1 MDNRQSNTSRQ
12 DSKQSTY
19 QGGKLPR
26 LRTLTMRFTQ
36 ISLFTLLIASLT
48 LSVVSIM
55 PSDDKTR
62 SNTLSLEQDLNLHLL
77 LPMLRQDSGV
87 F

>member
-1 MDNRQSNTSRQ
+1 MSKQ
-12 DSKQSTY
+12 DSKQSTS
-19 QGGKLPR
+19 QDGRSPR

-36 ISLFTLLIASLT
+36 ISLCTLLIASLT
-48 LSVVSIM
+48 LSVLSIM

-62 SNTLSLEQDLNLHLL
+62 SNILSLEQDLNLHLL